1 MVLIAVASQ
10 NIQVENLLNLLAGQG
25 FADNITLV
33 THVEKTFR
41 NMVSIAESIM
51 AETNLKLNFQ
61 NVSVFYSR
69 KSGNNW
75 YNSNLSSES

>member
-10 NIQVENLLNLLAGQG
+10 NIRVEKLLNLLAGQG

-33 THVEKTFR
+33 THAEKTLR

-51 AETNLKLNFQ
+51 AEQ
-61 NVSVFYSR
+61 I
-69 KSGNNW
+69 
-75 YNSNLSSES
+75 